1 MSNPQAQGSQGP
13 AQPTQAVQMLKA
25 EDVGKLQHLSED
37 QRQKYRPV
45 LAGYWSS
52 MTTSTPGSPGHQQAR
67 AKLQEWSQKLIT
79 QERIYRARIKQQQQQ
94 QQAQQQPGQ
103 ADASNSQGQAP
114 PQPQP
119 GNGNRNGNAQ
129 QTSPQPAQA
138 QKPIP
143 PTQQPPNPG
152 QPAQQPGQPRSQPP
166 QVEPAIIEHVQK
178 FSYHLPLTGPHAGTP
193 EGDQKIKDYRQ
204 SYLVALNKQQK
215 ATQRIKL
222 ISNAM
227 EARQKAGQD
236 IPAELMTQK
245 NQMQQ
250 EYDGAKEFVD
260 NFRKRQT
267 QWKREHELRR
277 AQQQQ
282 QQPQALGQQQ
292 PQQTPIQPQRTASQ
306 PATVKEEPQ
315 IKIEG
320 GQPQLTPQQFAT
332 AQQQQPQQPQSQN
345 PQIQA
350 PPPVTQQQPLRQPPA
365 AHSQQQQQQM
375 NQQNQAQ
382 SFAQPQQPQQP
393 VRPQINPAQA
403 NAHQQQQNNSPHPQ
417 SATSNAAGPPVPLS
431 HQAAVSAA
439 QRSYS
444 NTEPPRTSTPM
455 QTGGGQG
462 NFHAPGSREREQLNN
477 PKMPIPRTLNV
488 SQPMPVSMGSA
499 RPTMSGPTNGAP
511 GPMGQPVITKFPPF
525 QLEGEGDRVLSKR
538 KLDELVRQVT
548 GGAEEALTPEV
559 EEVSLH
565 YLYLHALRCI

>member
-1 MSNPQAQGSQGP
+1 
-13 AQPTQAVQMLKA
+13 MLKA
-25 EDVGKLQHLSED
+25 EDVAKLQHLSED

-45 LAGYWSS
+45 LAGYWTA
-52 MTTSTPGSPGHQQAR
+52 MTTNTQGSPGHQQAR

-79 QERIYRARIKQQQQQ
+79 QERMYRARIKQQQ

-103 ADASNSQGQAP
+103 ADASTSQGQ

-119 GNGNRNGNAQ
+119 GNGNGNANAQ
-129 QTSPQPAQA
+129 QSSPQPAQA

-152 QPAQQPGQPRSQPP
+152 QPTQQPAQQPGQTRVQPP
-166 QVEPAIIEHVQK
+166 QIDPAIIEHVQK

-204 SYLVALNKQQK
+204 SYLMALNKQQK
-215 ATQRIKL
+215 ATQRIKM
-222 ISNAM
+222 IGNAM
-227 EARQKAGQD
+227 ETRQKSGQD
-236 IPAELMTQK
+236 IPAELVTQK

-250 EYDGAKEFVD
+250 EYDGAKEYVD

-267 QWKREHELRR
+267 QWKREHEIRR
-277 AQQQQ
+277 AQQ

-292 PQQTPIQPQRTASQ
+292 QPQQAPIPTPHATSQ
-306 PATVKEEPQ
+306 PAIVKEEPQ

-320 GQPQLTPQQFAT
+320 GGQPQLTPQQFAGMAT
-332 AQQQQPQQPQSQN
+332 GNVQQQQQQQPQQQLHQQN

-365 AHSQQQQQQM
+365 AHSQQQQQL
-375 NQQNQAQ
+375 NQPNQAQ
-382 SFAQPQQPQQP
+382 HYAQPQQPHQP

-403 NAHQQQQNNSPHPQ
+403 NAHQQQQTNSPHPQ

-444 NTEPPRTSTPM
+444 NTEPPRTATPM
-455 QTGGGQG
+455 QAGGGQG

-559 EEVSLH
+559 EEVSLV
-565 YLYLHALRCI
+565 YPNLHAIHCV